1 MFFSSA
7 IGVGP
12 SGVQVPPTMAFAARA
27 LPPPLGALFVP
38 PLLGALFVTPLLA
51 GEGRVGAASILGSNF
66 EI

>member
-12 SGVQVPPTMAFAARA
+12 SGVQVPPTMAFAVRA

-38 PLLGALFVTPLLA
+38 PPLA